1 MPTYYQEPEEMG
13 EPSTPRRADTQVF
26 PASSTES
33 SDDEYMTASM
43 PNIPIGSYPSGLVGP
58 VGPAA
63 GQPLGGPAVNAAV
76 AGVAS
81 MSYAPPAQSPL
92 EAREPVPGVLTR
104 RNGFYART
112 SQDQSALYEVPNPGA
127 LTRVATELS
136 ALTSDGGPVRRG
148 SVELD
153 LSPSRRLTPQEREIS
168 AQNAGFYNYD
178 QLKSV
183 LEKAWEYVPPKVET
197 GGNFIS
203 VIGALVENKPTEIA
217 GAALTTATAFAGL
230 INATRE
236 RDYERAALHLGNL
249 GVGGSTPTTCTP
261 SSSRWLRCRDS
272 PPSGSTAGRGTST
285 GGSRPVRKPCGVTW
299 SVEVPAPSNPPGPSH
314 NPTPRRARSS
324 TVCTGR
330 TPGRRGG
337 AVAPSPAPA
346 GPAAA
351 VRSDGGSRPRSSA
364 QPVMVAG
371 RRRGA
376 AAGNAFEC
384 IRPAR

>member
-249 GVGGSTPTTCTP
+249 GVGGINAYNVHAQLKPLAAVSGFAAIGLN
-261 SSSRWLRCRDS
+261 SWEGHIDGRQQARQEALRRDLERRGS
-272 PPSGSTAGRGTST
+272 GTVEPSGSQSQPDASSSAFQHRLHRTDT
-285 GGSRPVRKPCGVTW
+285 
-299 SVEVPAPSNPPGPSH
+299 
-314 NPTPRRARSS
+314 RA
-324 TVCTGR
+324 T
-330 TPGRRGG
+330 RRGG
-337 AVAPSPAPA
+337 
-346 GPAAA
+346 
-351 VRSDGGSRPRSSA
+351 RS
-364 QPVMVAG
+364 
-371 RRRGA
+371 
-376 AAGNAFEC
+376 
-384 IRPAR
+384 